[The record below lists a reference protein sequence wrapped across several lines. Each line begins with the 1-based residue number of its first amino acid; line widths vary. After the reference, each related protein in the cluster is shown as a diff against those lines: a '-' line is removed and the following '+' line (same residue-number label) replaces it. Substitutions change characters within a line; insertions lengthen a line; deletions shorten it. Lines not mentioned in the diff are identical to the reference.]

1 LKSASK
7 TEIVAS
13 ALSRPTVAVP
23 DTIASTDMAP
33 ILAEIDAEMAR
44 SAAAENADA
53 PAPPAAMSADREAKH
68 SAVERTAG
76 ADTTQGPDLR
86 ASPALSE
93 RDAAIRPPA
102 SGSSGVGDGQKK
114 RYAEVSRPDATNLA
128 LASGAEFRSRLCWFI
143 GVSDARSQDPGS
155 LTYEPYFGLREKP
168 FSLSS
173 DPRFFF
179 SNSSHGAAFDTL
191 AAGIRRREGVLVLTG
206 EVGTGKTTLC
216 RAVLQSLDQ
225 KTFAAFVPDPFL
237 SREDLLKTLLVD
249 FGVVSVDEI
258 RSGRLRGASRTDL
271 SYPLYD
277 FLASLQPLKAFA
289 VVMIDEAQNLT
300 AELLEEIRIL
310 SDLEN
315 GQKLLEVFL
324 VGQPELQSRLATP
337 TMRQLSQRVSIRCE
351 LSPLTREDVTPYV
364 SHRLTIA
371 GNDGRVQ
378 FTDAA
383 IDLVCAASN
392 GIPRVINLVCDRA
405 LLRAARFRKMSV
417 EAEHVVWAVDDLKLP
432 VAETLH
438 VPSLDQARAP
448 LEFFPKE
455 FQEAPAEPEDQP
467 QPPPQDEGSLPA
479 EDQPQPPPQDEGSL
493 SVEDQPQPPPQDE
506 GSLPAGDQ
514 RGAPLESFPRESQQA
529 SAERE
534 DQPQPPQSEGL
545 LPVSDAV
552 ANRPD
557 GLARG
562 MGPSPIDFSSTELG
576 SQADDTRGS
585 GFPKA
590 AAQELAFEEDFAA
603 ARQRRRRWLALVGA
617 CLAFTTGLVGYW
629 YSMAPVSRQ
638 SDVLAQPAQPRLPLQ
653 APPVGAVNL
662 SATPEGRLTGSPNL
676 PPNQTD
682 AKASAPGASSA
693 DVVSP
698 AREGK
703 LAGAHDPVPG
713 QTAARFALQM
723 ATFQSPARTA
733 QAVQEF
739 RDAGYHAY
747 SVEVSLRDGNRALA
761 VFLGPY
767 TELGSAER
775 DLARARQIPGYGSGV
790 VVQIGPS
797 VLPPKFRP

>member
-1 LKSASK
+1 MSAPRSNIVALKSASK

-13 ALSRPTVAVP
+13 ALSRPTGAVP
-23 DTIASTDMAP
+23 DTIASTDMAS
-33 ILAEIDAEMAR
+33 ILAEIDAAMAR

-53 PAPPAAMSADREAKH
+53 PAPPAATGADREAEH
-68 SAVERTAG
+68 SAVERSAG
-76 ADTTQGPDLR
+76 ADTTQGLDLR
-86 ASPALSE
+86 ESLALSE

-102 SGSSGVGDGQKK
+102 PGSSGVGDGRKK
-114 RYAEVSRPDATNLA
+114 SYAEVPRPDATNPV
-128 LASGAEFRSRLCWFI
+128 LASGAEFRSRLDWFI

-179 SNSSHGAAFDTL
+179 GNSSHGAAFDTL

-249 FGVVSVDEI
+249 FGVVSVDDI

-300 AELLEEIRIL
+300 AELLEEVRIL
-310 SDLEN
+310 SDLEKN

-324 VGQPELQSRLATP
+324 VGQPELQSRLATS

-351 LSPLTREDVTPYV
+351 LSPLAREDVTPYV

-405 LLRAARFRKMSV
+405 LLRAARSRKMRV
-417 EAEHVVWAVDDLKLP
+417 EAEHVVWAVDDLKLS
-432 VAETLH
+432 VAETLR
-438 VPSLDQARAP
+438 VPSWDQALDH
-448 LEFFPKE
+448 LEVFPKE

-479 EDQPQPPPQDEGSL
+479 GDQP
-493 SVEDQPQPPPQDE
+493 
-506 GSLPAGDQ
+506 
-514 RGAPLESFPRESQQA
+514 GALLESFPRESQQA

-552 ANRPD
+552 ANGPG

-562 MGPSPIDFSSTELG
+562 MGPSPVDFWSTEFG
-576 SQADDTRGS
+576 SQVDDTRGS

-590 AAQELAFEEDFAA
+590 AARELAFEVDVAA
-603 ARQRRRRWLALVGA
+603 APQRPRRWLALVGA
-617 CLAFTTGLVGYW
+617 CLALMTGVVGYW
-629 YSMAPVSRQ
+629 YSIAPVSRRQ

-653 APPVGAVNL
+653 APPGGAVNL
-662 SATPEGRLTGSPNL
+662 STTPEGRLTGSPNL

-682 AKASAPGASSA
+682 AKASTSGASSA

-698 AREGK
+698 AR
-703 LAGAHDPVPG
+703 AGELTGAQDPVPG

-733 QAVQEF
+733 QALQEF

-767 TELGSAER
+767 AERASAER
-775 DLARARQIPGYGSGV
+775 DRDRSRQIPGYGSGL

-797 VLPPKFRP
+797 LPPPKFRP